1 MDKLRQRDYMFD
13 NLKAFL
19 IVMVVFGHLMERFA
33 GQQNYFWTTVYTF
46 IYSFHMPLFVFVSGY
61 FSKNA
66 DKCRKNAFDGLFL
79 VFILANFCWKLFMGL
94 VNKDLNVMTEIINI
108 FQPGWTLWYI
118 LSLFWWRLLLKDL
131 RRVRFIFI
139 IVLVLGIAAILIPN
153 GSGYMAVRRTISFL
167 PFFLAGFYMTPQR
180 VAKLR
185 SIKGARIIGV
195 AVVAIVLV
203 LCYANSRLEL
213 IPYDTFYHDKSYLS
227 FDGIDRYKMM
237 IYNAVTY
244 FAAFVMIAALLMA
257 TPGKRRWYTKIGYN
271 TLPAYL
277 GHSYIVYLFMIV
289 TKDIR
294 LFHNQYFY
302 TAVSAVLAVLIVLLL
317 SWKPVRTFFTD
328 VIAGFQRLILH
339 RDVQREEGAL

>member
-1 MDKLRQRDYMFD
+1 MDKLRQREYMFD

-33 GQQNYFWTTVYTF
+33 GQQNFFWTTVYTF
-46 IYSFHMPLFVFVSGY
+46 VYSFHMPLFVFVSGY

-66 DKCRKNAFDGLFL
+66 DKCRKNAFDGLLL

-94 VNKDLNVMTEIINI
+94 VNQDLNVMTEVINI

-131 RRVRFIFI
+131 KRVRFIFI
-139 IVLVLGIAAILIPN
+139 IVLVLGISAILITN
-153 GSGYMAVRRTISFL
+153 GTGYMAVRRTISFL

-180 VAKLR
+180 VARLR
-185 SIKGARIIGV
+185 GFRGARVIGAA
-195 AVVAIVLV
+195 AVVIVLV
-203 LCYANSRLEL
+203 LCYLNSRLDL

-227 FDGIDRYKMM
+227 FDGIDRYKML

-244 FAAFVMIAALLMA
+244 FTAFFMIAAFLMA
-257 TPGKRRWYTKIGYN
+257 TPDKRRWYTKIGYN

-277 GHSYIVYLFMIV
+277 GHSYFVYVFMMA
-289 TKDIR
+289 TKDMK
-294 LFHNQYFY
+294 LFHNQYLY
-302 TAVSAVLAVLIVLLL
+302 TAVSAVLAVLIVLFL
-317 SWKPVRTFFTD
+317 SWTPVRAFFMD
-328 VIAGFQRLILH
+328 VISGFQRLILH
-339 RDVQREEGAL
+339 RDVEKEDAQP